1 MTPVCSNF
9 KTKGLITMKKL
20 SVNIIN
26 RIAIIVCVILSIL
39 ITTMFSWCVVF
50 KENQVLYAIIGVISI
65 FALIVVILLLE
76 RTPSSSPNNTNET
89 ILKEDEK
96 ALDERD
102 KQISKLNKEN
112 EVLKS
117 QVSSLTNPKNEITE
131 QEKLRKKC
139 DAIEAFRDSFPYK
152 ISDTYQIYNIVR
164 TELCVSTY
172 SKWKLIGLYN
182 GNLWEY
188 DLMRPDTQSHKELL
202 CLVADT
208 HSLNELEE
216 LNIANQ
222 LLYN

>member
-1 MTPVCSNF
+1 
-9 KTKGLITMKKL
+9 MKKL
-20 SVNIIN
+20 TSKATD
-26 RIAIIVCVILSIL
+26 RIAMIATIILAIL
-39 ITTMFSWCVVF
+39 IATMFSWCCLF
-50 KENQVLYAIIGVISI
+50 EENRALYAVIGVISI
-65 FALIVVILLLE
+65 FVLIVIVLLLDK
-76 RTPSSSPNNTNET
+76 TPSSSPNNT
-89 ILKEDEK
+89 IVKEDEK

-112 EVLKS
+112 EALKS
-117 QVSSLTNPKNEITE
+117 QLSSLSNPKNEISE

-152 ISDTYQIYNIVR
+152 INNEYQIYNIVR
-164 TELCVSTY
+164 TELCVSAY
-172 SKWKLIGLYN
+172 SKWKVVGLYN

-208 HSLNELEE
+208 QTPEALEE